1 MEGQFNTVGSAWS
14 RDPIAEG
21 HRQHREREQEL
32 DRQSRCEQWIWRRLA
47 PRTFDSLEALTD
59 AACAELV
66 EHMGRALSEQEH
78 TIVIRSCVAI
88 NCGLVDRAFFA
99 GKLKVTRGEKV
110 EFLRA
115 S

>member
-21 HRQHREREQEL
+21 HRQHREREQEM

-59 AACAELV
+59 AACSELV
-66 EHMGRALSEQEH
+66 EHLGRALSEQEH
-78 TIVIRSCVAI
+78 TITIRACVALFA
-88 NCGLVDRAFFA
+88 GLVDHAYFV
-99 GKLKVTRGEKV
+99 GKISIVRGESIR
-110 EFLRA
+110 FLPA
-115 S
+115 A